1 MRSRWC
7 TRLDLPVYGHGEVII
22 SCIVHAPGTEVGRRR
37 CVVAGQTPC
46 GKLKTKGV
54 NGPRKVLG
62 AYSTSCAGEAGGISN
77 ASSVVFILPVPQ
89 RGRAQQ
95 VRWTHTGPSARPGTQ
110 QVRWF
115 HTGPAARPGT
125 ASSVDSYRA
134 ASTMASQRTNR
145 LTVMTAPATVSEAQV
160 AAYTMCVCGST

>member
-95 VRWTHTGPSARPGTQ
+95 VRWTHTGP
-110 QVRWF
+110 
-115 HTGPAARPGT
+115 AARPGT
-125 ASSVDSYRA
+125 ASSVDSYRSLRA
-134 ASTMASQRTNR
+134 ARGTASS
-145 LTVMTAPATVSEAQV
+145 VVSLPRGIDYGLS
-160 AAYTMCVCGST
+160 AYETLDGDDGTGDSE

>member
-1 MRSRWC
+1 MRPGQKWAVGGAW
-7 TRLDLPVYGHGEVII
+7 LP
-22 SCIVHAPGTEVGRRR
+22 
-37 CVVAGQTPC
+37 
-46 GKLKTKGV
+46 GKLHGKLETKGV

-77 ASSVVFILPVPQ
+77 ASSVVFILPVPHG
-89 RGRAQQ
+89 GRAQQ
-95 VRWTHTGPSARPGTQ
+95 VRWTHTGPSERPGAQ

-115 HTGPAARPGT
+115 H
-125 ASSVDSYRA
+125 YRA
-134 ASTMASQRTNR
+134 ASTMASQRTKR